1 MSKTT
6 RLAHPPKKTR
16 YVSRYNK
23 GGLVQSK
30 EPKEPKEPGVVHIVS
45 ATAAAQNR
53 PKKQIIVTS
62 DRFNTYKTQRT

>member
-23 GGLVQSK
+23 GGLVQS
-30 EPKEPKEPGVVHIVS
+30 KEPKEPGVVHIVS

>member
-6 RLAHPPKKTR
+6 RLAHPSKKTR
-16 YVSRYNK
+16 YISRYNK
-23 GGLVQSK
+23 GGSVGEAK
-30 EPKEPKEPGVVHIVS
+30 PTVVHIVS

>member
-6 RLAHPPKKTR
+6 RLAHPSKKTR
-16 YVSRYNK
+16 YISRYNK
-23 GGLVQSK
+23 GGSVDSK
-30 EPKEPKEPGVVHIVS
+30 EPDVVHIVS

-53 PKKQIIVTS
+53 PKKQVIVTS